1 MRSDKEGA
9 ASLAES
15 RPTHG
20 IHHTGM
26 LKNKI
31 LIRNKNQEIKLVA
44 FDGENIVPTQNIKL
58 SGRRGLIGVANNQ
71 KFSVIRL
78 SPGCAGD
85 GNS

>member
-9 ASLAES
+9 PSLAES

-31 LIRNKNQEIKLVA
+31 LIQKKNQEIKPVA

-58 SGRRGLIGVANNQ
+58 GGRRG
-71 KFSVIRL
+71 RL
-78 SPGCAGD
+78 AGAE
-85 GNS
+85 SRR